1 MDIFDNE
8 EGKARLIIT
17 IRIMLAAIL
26 WLLARFVL
34 TGNFQTAAFALSYLT
49 AGYDIVLE
57 ALEGLV
63 KFKWTDEE
71 LLMTVASMTAFF
83 TGEAEESVMVM
94 LLYQLGELL
103 TDIAVSRSQK
113 NIEQLLQRK
122 KDMVH
127 WLLDGQVIEIEA
139 DRVKGS

>member
-1 MDIFDNE
+1 MNIFDNE

-34 TGNFQTAAFALSYLT
+34 VGSFQTAAFALAYLT

-57 ALEGLV
+57 ALEGLIT
-63 KFKWTDEE
+63 FKWTNEE

-83 TGEAEESVMVM
+83 TG
-94 LLYQLGELL
+94 
-103 TDIAVSRSQK
+103 
-113 NIEQLLQRK
+113 
-122 KDMVH
+122 
-127 WLLDGQVIEIEA
+127 
-139 DRVKGS
+139 